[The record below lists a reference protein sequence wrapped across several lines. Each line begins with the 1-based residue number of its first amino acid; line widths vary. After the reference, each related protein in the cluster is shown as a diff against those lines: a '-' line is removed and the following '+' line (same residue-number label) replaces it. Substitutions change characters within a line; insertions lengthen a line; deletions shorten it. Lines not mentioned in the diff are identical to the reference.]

1 MLSVPSFRDPSGFC
15 LTWDKRILRVVSSD
29 VLDEID
35 LFISSEIAKKLCASQ
50 LLVQTQRL
58 SPSEQEELLRDEDFQ
73 QLVRGRPVGAIFEHE
88 KVEFASYPYE
98 WPAEMLYAAGR
109 LILDLAQSCLKEG
122 YGLKDATPYNILFQ
136 GNTPLFV
143 DLLSFERRNPCDP
156 IWKPYAQFCRNFLLP
171 LLAYKFW
178 DVRPADVFT
187 QRRDGLEP
195 AEVYRFCSPL
205 RRLLMPFLTQ
215 VSIPTW
221 LSRKNVKKKLHRDYI
236 LSNPD
241 RAHFILNSM
250 YNRLR
255 RTLQSVRPKQFRKTL
270 WSDYMESH
278 SYPEGAFKAKEE
290 FLRNFINECQPRKVL
305 DVGSNTGY
313 FSTLVSSSGAK
324 TVAIDSDP
332 ACMGLLWQ
340 RAKSENLNIL
350 PLVVDLSRPS
360 AAIGW
365 RNSKCA
371 AFIDRAD
378 HAFDTVL
385 MLALL
390 HHLMITERIPVEEVL
405 DLASEMTTRWLV
417 IEFVAPQDEMAK
429 TLTRGRDNLYVDL
442 TLSAFEAACQ
452 CRFHIIRSRHL
463 NGTHR
468 WLYLLEKNT
477 R

>member
-221 LSRKNVKKKLHRDYI
+221 LSRKNVKKSSIAIISSPIRIGLTSYLIQCTTGSVALYNQSGPSSSVKLHGQTI
-236 LSNPD
+236 WNPTVT
-241 RAHFILNSM
+241 RKAHS
-250 YNRLR
+250 
-255 RTLQSVRPKQFRKTL
+255 RPK
-270 WSDYMESH
+270 
-278 SYPEGAFKAKEE
+278 
-290 FLRNFINECQPRKVL
+290 RNF
-305 DVGSNTGY
+305 
-313 FSTLVSSSGAK
+313 
-324 TVAIDSDP
+324 
-332 ACMGLLWQ
+332 
-340 RAKSENLNIL
+340 
-350 PLVVDLSRPS
+350 
-360 AAIGW
+360 
-365 RNSKCA
+365 CA
-371 AFIDRAD
+371 
-378 HAFDTVL
+378 
-385 MLALL
+385 
-390 HHLMITERIPVEEVL
+390 
-405 DLASEMTTRWLV
+405 
-417 IEFVAPQDEMAK
+417 
-429 TLTRGRDNLYVDL
+429 
-442 TLSAFEAACQ
+442 TLSMSANLGKF
-452 CRFHIIRSRHL
+452 
-463 NGTHR
+463 
-468 WLYLLEKNT
+468 WM
-477 R
+477 